1 MRAERRPGYVDLNK
15 TLVRGFHMFRFALSV
30 LALSVALATVQ
41 PAFADSASANTVEH
55 SQAATAEQ
63 QPVVMPAAG
72 VSIERSAAPAGF
84 GWG

>member
-1 MRAERRPGYVDLNK
+1 MV
-15 TLVRGFHMFRFALSV
+15 RFALSI
-30 LALSVALATVQ
+30 LALSVALATMQ

-55 SQAATAEQ
+55 AQAAAAEQ
-63 QPVVMPAAG
+63 QPVALPAAG